1 MDLLKSYFPAVADR
15 RGNASWRLTVHGA
28 IYFLLLVVLAGSQSV
43 SNFFMSGMEILLAVN
58 WALEWDMRAKWD
70 RARRSPLL
78 WAFLVLMAVHLL
90 WMLGSA
96 NTAYGWGDIFRKLPL
111 LAIPLVVLTS
121 RPLNR
126 KQLTALL
133 FAFVATVFVATV
145 IGRIRLAVIPDLPY
159 RQIVPFISHIRF
171 AMNVCLALVVI
182 AWFGIERSR
191 RVAKPY
197 TDWLLWLMLVV
208 SVLLVDF
215 LFKIRSYTAF
225 VMLFVTAVIML
236 AVYWKR
242 IRSRVVA
249 FGAFTLLLIVAAVA
263 LLVSV
268 GMYNDYY
275 TPVPLANDPL
285 RPTTVNGNPYQHKDD
300 GLMENGNY
308 INNYICQAE
317 LEREWAKRSTM
328 GLYDTTQND
337 YTVYPTLLRYLNAL
351 GTTKDSVGMTLLGD
365 EDIRAIEHGIA
376 NPVYVSGSSLRKMY
390 YVMFFEYECY
400 RSFGAVKDFTMLQ
413 RFELWRNAWKVFRSN
428 PLFGTGTGDV
438 VDACHQQLAD
448 SQSPLQG
455 TYKHAHN
462 QYLTFLVTFGI
473 IGFAI
478 ITAFF
483 VYALRRQRLLRVPAV
498 LAFVCIVLISFI
510 TEDTLETLAGCVFST
525 LFLCLMAAV
534 EAENGERRAESGK
547 RKAMSRKR

>member
-1 MDLLKSYFPAVADR
+1 MEDYRQLTSEELTILENNSCWAEDWSRVLVAE
-15 RGNASWRLTVHGA
+15 
-28 IYFLLLVVLAGSQSV
+28 
-43 SNFFMSGMEILLAVN
+43 NFKPYSFHRVM
-58 WALEWDMRAKWD
+58 
-70 RARRSPLL
+70 
-78 WAFLVLMAVHLL
+78 F
-90 WMLGSA
+90 
-96 NTAYGWGDIFRKLPL
+96 YGDIRLGEF
-111 LAIPLVVLTS
+111 
-121 RPLNR
+121 N
-126 KQLTALL
+126 KQVEVSQG
-133 FAFVATVFVATV
+133 FFKHSGINDATLRNVTV
-145 IGRIRLAVIPDLPY
+145 GND
-159 RQIVPFISHIRF
+159 
-171 AMNVCLALVVI
+171 CL
-182 AWFGIERSR
+182 IEK
-191 RVAKPY
+191 V
-197 TDWLLWLMLVV
+197 
-208 SVLLVDF
+208 
-215 LFKIRSYTAF
+215 
-225 VMLFVTAVIML
+225 
-236 AVYWKR
+236 
-242 IRSRVVA
+242 
-249 FGAFTLLLIVAAVA
+249 
-263 LLVSV
+263 
-268 GMYNDYY
+268 
-275 TPVPLANDPL
+275 
-285 RPTTVNGNPYQHKDD
+285 
-300 GLMENGNY
+300 GNY

-365 EDIRAIEHGIA
+365 DDIRAIEHGIA

-534 EAENGERRAESGK
+534 EAENVERRAESGK
-547 RKAMSRKR
+547 RKAMSRRR